1 MGHAVI
7 GLPRTIEARRNDHDD
22 QKPSVPIKSLSVAG
36 DNYDRVGPGL
46 ISPRRLL
53 KVLAGMDVVVD
64 NFCNDAIYHQLF
76 FKKRSRTVIKTDAG
90 QRKRT
95 TAGHHT
101 HSVIFISPVIIPG
114 FDYRYQWSAVPVWV
128 VITANVLVSLGYV
141 LIFLVFKE
149 NSYASTVIQVDKD
162 QEVIK
167 TGPYAMVRHPMYTG
181 LLIMILFTPLALGSY
196 WGLLFSCLFIPT
208 VLFRIK
214 KEEEVLLRDLSG
226 YKDYYIKTRF
236 SLIPLIW

>member
-1 MGHAVI
+1 MTTKSHLSPSKAYLLPVI
-7 GLPRTIEARRNDHDD
+7 
-22 QKPSVPIKSLSVAG
+22 
-36 DNYDRVGPGL
+36 YDRVGPGL
-46 ISPRRLL
+46 ISP
-53 KVLAGMDVVVD
+53 AGSLRFWPAWMWWSIIS
-64 NFCNDAIYHQLF
+64 AMTLYIPII
-76 FKKRSRTVIKTDAG
+76 FKKDPGLLSRRMQVKE
-90 QRKRT
+90 KN
-95 TAGHHT
+95 
-101 HSVIFISPVIIPG
+101 HSRASYAFCHFYLSVIIPG

>member
-1 MGHAVI
+1 MTTKSHLSPSKAYLLPVI
-7 GLPRTIEARRNDHDD
+7 IMIVLGLVLFLPAG
-22 QKPSVPIKSLSVAG
+22 SLRFWPVWMWWSIISAMTLYIT
-36 DNYDRVGPGL
+36 NYFLRKDPGL
-46 ISPRRLL
+46 LSRR
-53 KVLAGMDVVVD
+53 
-64 NFCNDAIYHQLF
+64 
-76 FKKRSRTVIKTDAG
+76 DAG

-128 VITANVLVSLGYV
+128 GITANVLVSLGYV